1 MPVLD
6 PPRQVATDLLDLTA
20 EAVAALVGAAAG
32 AVSSALISGREP
44 LLYLVPDPDS
54 EARRDR

>member
-20 EAVAALVGAAAG
+20 EAVAALAGAAAG
-32 AVSSALISGREP
+32 AVSWALIPGPEP
-44 LLYLVPDPDS
+44 LLHLVPDPDS
-54 EARRDR
+54 EAR